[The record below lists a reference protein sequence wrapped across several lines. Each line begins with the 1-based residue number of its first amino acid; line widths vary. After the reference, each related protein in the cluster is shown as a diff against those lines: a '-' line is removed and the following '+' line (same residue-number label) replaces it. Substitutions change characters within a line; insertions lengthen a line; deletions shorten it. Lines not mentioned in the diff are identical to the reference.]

1 MTDDMNS
8 GGHED
13 PPPKD
18 PDKHCNAR
26 KTDGSGYCG
35 QPAGWGTDHD
45 VGRCKFHGGSTTSQ
59 EKGLIAE
66 LEEAAEHASTALK
79 LKLKHML
86 QRVEEGEDVDAKELD
101 KLARTV
107 LDRTGRGPTEKREV
121 TGDGGGPV
129 KVTLNE
135 TVVETEWSG
144 DE

>member
-1 MTDDMNS
+1 MTEDDMNA

-13 PPPKD
+13 LPPKD
-18 PDKHCNAR
+18 PGENCNAR

-45 VGRCKFHGGSTTSQ
+45 VGRCKFHGGNTRSQ

-79 LKLKHML
+79 LQLKHML
-86 QRVEEGEDVDAKELD
+86 ADLEDGEDVDPAKLD

-107 LDRTGRGPTEKREV
+107 LDRTDHGPTETREV
-121 TGDGGGPV
+121 TGEDGGPV
-129 KVTLNE
+129 EVELNE
-135 TVVETEWSG
+135 TVVETG
-144 DE
+144 YDE